1 MKDRLH
7 SEAMAELF
15 RANRDYA
22 SELLVEFRRGGAP
35 AQSSVLLLMVEAV
48 GENFSTPTFATRQS

>member
-1 MKDRLH
+1 
-7 SEAMAELF
+7 MAELF